1 MESQQLS
8 QHSPISHGSACASV
22 TSKEVHTNQDPL
34 DVSASKIQEYD
45 KASTKAN
52 SQQTTTPASSAVPEN
67 PHHASPQT
75 ASVTFTTEWAV
86 PTAVHDDPKPSQSI
100 WLVILRTPIYDS
112 VYTLSNVA
120 YVLSTWAT
128 FTVSAVSIISWNASE
143 HSIT

>member
-8 QHSPISHGSACASV
+8 NYPHISHGSACASV

-67 PHHASPQT
+67 PHHALLWVRP
-75 ASVTFTTEWAV
+75 
-86 PTAVHDDPKPSQSI
+86 
-100 WLVILRTPIYDS
+100 ILWRWY
-112 VYTLSNVA
+112 
-120 YVLSTWAT
+120 
-128 FTVSAVSIISWNASE
+128 
-143 HSIT
+143 

>member
-8 QHSPISHGSACASV
+8 QHSPISHDNNTCFISCSREPP
-22 TSKEVHTNQDPL
+22 SCL
-34 DVSASKIQEYD
+34 
-45 KASTKAN
+45 
-52 SQQTTTPASSAVPEN
+52 SSN
-67 PHHASPQT
+67 C
-75 ASVTFTTEWAV
+75 SVTFTTEWAV